1 MNILL
6 LINELGTGGAERVI
20 LYLIKYLP
28 KIDPK
33 INLYLFLLEKVDT
46 TYPIPKYVKIIYG
59 SKKDPPHI
67 IKFLKLPLLAIKLKS
82 VLKDYNINQVLSFLN
97 RANYVNIISKYLG
110 SPHKC
115 IISERNT
122 ASLVYYP
129 KSLLGNINRYLI
141 KKLYPGSDKIIA
153 ISGGVKTD
161 LIENFNIP
169 EEKVIVIYNPID
181 VNTIK
186 NRSTEK
192 IQHPW
197 LDDESIKT
205 IISVGRLE
213 KQKNHALLIKA
224 FRKVATR
231 FPETRL
237 LIIGEGGE
245 REKLGQLITE
255 LKLDKH
261 VELAGVH
268 DNPFAHLSK
277 ADLFVLSS
285 DFEGFGNVI
294 LEAMICHCPV
304 ISTDCRSGPNEI
316 ISNNKDGVLVPVC
329 DVDLMSEAIISL
341 LQDKPRRDKLA
352 ANAQQ
357 RVLDFNLDTIVKQ
370 YQQALI

>member
-6 LINELGTGGAERVI
+6 LINELGTGGAERII

-33 INLYLFLLEKVDT
+33 INFYLFLLEKVDT
-46 TYPIPKYVKIIYG
+46 TYPIPKNVKIIYG
-59 SKKDPPHI
+59 SKKEPPHI
-67 IKFLKLPLLAIKLKS
+67 IKFLNLPLLAIKLKS
-82 VLKDYNINQVLSFLN
+82 VLKDYNINQALSFLN
-97 RANYVNIISKYLG
+97 RANYVNIISKKLG
-110 SPHKC
+110 SHHKC

-122 ASLVYYP
+122 ASLVYDP

-169 EEKVIVIYNPID
+169 EEKVVVIYNPID

-186 NRSTEK
+186 SRSTEK

-245 REKLGQLITE
+245 REKLDQLITE
-255 LKLDKH
+255 LMLEKY

-268 DNPFAHLSK
+268 DNPFAYLSK

-294 LEAMICHCPV
+294 LEAMACHCPV

-316 ISNNKDGVLVPVC
+316 ITNGKSGILVPVG
-329 DVDLMSEAIISL
+329 DSDAMSDAIVSL
-341 LQDKPRRDKLA
+341 LQNKPHSDSLA
-352 ANAQQ
+352 FNAQK
-357 RVLDFNLDTIVKQ
+357 RVLDFNVDIILKQ
-370 YQQALI
+370 FHQTLV